1 MPAFKRTLK
10 WHFFITELCRIVTRL
25 HMTVGLVEVAVAV
38 VVVVAVAV
46 VVTFFN
52 NNSVNCKAAFGS

>member
-1 MPAFKRTLK
+1 MA
-10 WHFFITELCRIVTRL
+10 FFITELCRIVTRL

-38 VVVVAVAV
+38 VL
-46 VVTFFN
+46 TFFN